1 MVIKKLLQI
10 LRNLKIMFENK
21 KIFITG
27 GTGSIGNAICK
38 YFNENKCSEIY
49 ASTTSLDKVNKDDSF
64 IKFKQLNLND
74 ISKINLEEKLD
85 IDVDYLVLNAGVTKD
100 NIFLRMSEEEWSNVI
115 DVNLNSSFYLLKHF
129 IKKMVKKRFG
139 RIVFISSVV
148 AHTGNPGQVNYTSSK
163 AAISGMVKS
172 LALELSSRNISVN
185 AVAPGFIASNMTDK
199 LNENQKNTI
208 LDRIPMKRL
217 GIPEDIAKAVGFL
230 CSENAN
236 YITGQTIHVNGG
248 LALI

>member
-1 MVIKKLLQI
+1 
-10 LRNLKIMFENK
+10 MFENK

-27 GTGSIGNAICK
+27 GTGSIGNAICQ
-38 YFNENKCSEIY
+38 YFNKNKCSEIY
-49 ASTTSLDKVNKDDSF
+49 ASTTNLDKVNKDDNF
-64 IKFKQLNLND
+64 INFKQLNLSD
-74 ISKINLEEKLD
+74 ISKINLEEQLN
-85 IDVDYLVLNAGVTKD
+85 IDVDFLVLNAGVTKD

-115 DVNLNSSFYLLKHF
+115 EVNLNSSFYILKHF

-185 AVAPGFIASNMTDK
+185 AVAPGFIASNMTDR
-199 LNENQKNTI
+199 LNENQKNSI
-208 LDRIPMKRL
+208 LERIPMKRL
-217 GIPEDIAKAVGFL
+217 GTPQDVANVVGFL